1 MVGAEARVEHRG
13 LEEIL
18 IRLFHAIQ
26 VGGNR
31 RKHGLSLGT
40 LISYHFLALV
50 LQEGARERA
59 HHNYGT
65 QNHSDMSNPQVD
77 KKIRILCHCQTEC
90 FGDADMIATRLSAQR
105 A

>member
-31 RKHGLSLGT
+31 RKHGFSLGT

-59 HHNYGT
+59 HHN
-65 QNHSDMSNPQVD
+65 
-77 KKIRILCHCQTEC
+77 
-90 FGDADMIATRLSAQR
+90 
-105 A
+105 